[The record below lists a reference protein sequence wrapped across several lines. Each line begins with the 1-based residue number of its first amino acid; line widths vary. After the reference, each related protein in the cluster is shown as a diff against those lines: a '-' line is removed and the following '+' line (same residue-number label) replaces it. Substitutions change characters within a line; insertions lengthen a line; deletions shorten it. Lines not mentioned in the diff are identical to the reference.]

1 MLNFLEA
8 SLVMIVRLLEVCKIL
23 ALTIVIALLL
33 QLIVY
38 QISNKKI
45 NLYKLINKKINYLLR
60 F

>member
-33 QLIVY
+33 QLI
-38 QISNKKI
+38 I
-45 NLYKLINKKINYLLR
+45 
-60 F
+60 